1 VEYRETIADGA
12 RTMSLGRHNW
22 AVLQNGLAGIVE
34 VSEEF
39 IKEGLRLLF
48 GLANLKVEPTGALSI
63 GALLSEPDKFKGKTV
78 CCVISGGKVDPEV
91 YRRLLA

>member
-1 VEYRETIADGA
+1 
-12 RTMSLGRHNW
+12 MSLGRHNW

-78 CCVISGGKVDPEV
+78 CCVISGGNVDPEV
-91 YRRLLA
+91 YCRLLA